1 MSQGFYIV
9 TYGLGIYLLNRLIGF
24 LSPMVDPELEGPTLP
39 TKGSDQEFKPFQ
51 RRLPEFKF
59 WCAPPP
65 HPPLAR
71 TAGSLQRT
79 GWLSLERGQLLL
91 IARSPLSVTLR
102 QLRRLRFGEC
112 GETAHCVSLRRGNR
126 VQHRWDRSS
135 PCATVEQPS

>member
-65 HPPLAR
+65 HPPLALPPSQP
-71 TAGSLQRT
+71 TQDPP
-79 GWLSLERGQLLL
+79 
-91 IARSPLSVTLR
+91 ARP
-102 QLRRLRFGEC
+102 
-112 GETAHCVSLRRGNR
+112 
-126 VQHRWDRSS
+126 
-135 PCATVEQPS
+135 PCSRPPAPPRPMDHNPIPARPPQTPPHPR